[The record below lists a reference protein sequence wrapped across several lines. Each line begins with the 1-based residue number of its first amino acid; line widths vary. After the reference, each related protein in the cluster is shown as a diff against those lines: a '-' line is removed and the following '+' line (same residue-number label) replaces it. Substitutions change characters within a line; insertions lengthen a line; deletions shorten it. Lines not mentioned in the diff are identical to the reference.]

1 MLRKSLRQ
9 NDVRAMGLWS
19 QLALNRRFGD
29 SSGLGDDA
37 FMMMVVIVMA
47 LLEGR
52 RERRERTA

>member
-1 MLRKSLRQ
+1 
-9 NDVRAMGLWS
+9 MGLWS